1 MLKNLFL
8 HRRLFAAMGALAV
21 LFVFSFAFP
30 PLFLP
35 AKACALVLAI
45 LIIADAL
52 ILFHFTLP
60 LSGNRQLPT
69 VFSLGDPNPVAVH
82 VQNTTPL
89 TLYGTLID
97 ELPFQ
102 FQIRDFEQPL
112 VLPPGSTKVWHYQ
125 LSPKL
130 RGEYAF
136 GHVYGYVSTA
146 LSLLQRRVTL
156 GQPTLINVLPSIIQ
170 MKKFELRSFNRMA
183 QFHGLKRLR
192 RIGHS
197 YEFDQ
202 IKNYVRGD
210 DYRSVNWKAS
220 SRRSELMVN
229 QYEDERAQQIYCV
242 IDKSRTMKM
251 PFDGMSLLDYAI
263 NTSLVIANIAL
274 QKHDKA
280 GLISFSDKIGTTLK
294 ADNKSRQLH
303 HILTAL
309 SKEKE
314 RNTEANYELLY
325 HASRKLISGRSLLL
339 LFTNFE
345 SSYALDRVVPILR
358 QINKSHLLVVIFF
371 ENTEIST
378 LATQAAH
385 TVEDIYRQ
393 TVAQQFIAEKT
404 QMVHQL
410 RQYGI
415 QSILSSPNDLSI
427 HTINKYLE
435 MKSKGLI

>member
-8 HRRLFAAMGALAV
+8 HSRLFTAMGGLAV
-21 LFVFSFAFP
+21 LFVLSFAFP
-30 PLFLP
+30 ALFLP
-35 AKACALVLAI
+35 AKLGALALA
-45 LIIADAL
+45 LLLIADAFL
-52 ILFHFTLP
+52 LFRFSLP
-60 LSGNRQLPT
+60 LSGNRDLPR
-69 VFSLGDPNPVAVH
+69 VCSLGDPNPVTVRLH
-82 VQNTTPL
+82 NHTKL
-89 TLYGTLID
+89 TLHCTLID
-97 ELPFQ
+97 ELPPQ
-102 FQIRDFEQPL
+102 LQIRDFEQHII
-112 VLPPGSTKVWHYQ
+112 LPAQTSRTASYQ
-125 LSPKL
+125 LHPKV

-136 GHVYGYVSTA
+136 GHLYAYTSTA
-146 LSLLQRRVTL
+146 LRLLRRRNSIATPAMV
-156 GQPTLINVLPSIIQ
+156 PVLPSIIQ
-170 MKKFELRSFNRMA
+170 MKKYELHSFNRMA

-197 YEFDQ
+197 YEFEQ

-251 PFDGMSLLDYAI
+251 PFEGMSLLDYAI

-280 GLISFSDKIGTTLK
+280 GLISFSDKMGTTLK
-294 ADNKSRQLH
+294 ADNKSQQLH
-303 HILTAL
+303 LILSAL

-314 RNTEANYELLY
+314 RSTESNYELLY

-345 SSYALDRVVPILR
+345 STYALDRVIPILR

-371 ENTEIST
+371 ENTEI
-378 LATQAAH
+378 AALTRQEAA

-393 TVAQQFIAEKT
+393 TVAQQFLAEKT
-404 QMVHQL
+404 QMVLKL

-415 QSILSSPNDLSI
+415 QSVLTPPQDLSI

>member
-8 HRRLFAAMGALAV
+8 NSRLFTAMGGLAV
-21 LFVFSFAFP
+21 LFVLSFAFP
-30 PLFLP
+30 ALFLP
-35 AKACALVLAI
+35 ARLCALALA
-45 LIIADAL
+45 LLVVADAF
-52 ILFHFTLP
+52 ILFRFSLP
-60 LSGNRQLPT
+60 LSGNRDLPR
-69 VFSLGDPNPVAVH
+69 VCSLGDPNPVSVRLH
-82 VQNTTPL
+82 NHTNL
-89 TLYGTLID
+89 TLYCTLID
-97 ELPFQ
+97 ELPQ
-102 FQIRDFEQPL
+102 QLQIRDFEQR
-112 VLPPGSTKVWHYQ
+112 VVIPPESSISAHHQLDPKV
-125 LSPKL
+125 

-136 GHVYGYVSTA
+136 GFLYAYASTA
-146 LSLLQRRVTL
+146 LGLLRRRIVIAN
-156 GQPTLINVLPSIIQ
+156 PAMVPVLPSIIQ
-170 MKKFELRSFNRMA
+170 MKKYELHSFNRLA

-197 YEFDQ
+197 YEFEQ

-251 PFDGMSLLDYAI
+251 PFEGMSLLDYAI

-280 GLISFSDKIGTTLK
+280 GLISFSDKMGTTLK

-303 HILTAL
+303 LILNAL

-314 RNTEANYELLY
+314 RSTESNYELLY
-325 HASRKLISGRSLLL
+325 HATRKLISGRSLLL

-345 SSYALDRVVPILR
+345 STYALDRVIPILR

-371 ENTEIST
+371 ENTEIAA
-378 LATQAAH
+378 LARQEAA

-393 TVAQQFIAEKT
+393 TVAQQFLAEKT
-404 QMVHQL
+404 QMVLKL

-415 QSILSSPNDLSI
+415 QSVLTPPQDLSI